1 VTLRINSGKLAVT
14 GNDYLKNP
22 RETPVPYLDK
32 YSILGELSAA
42 EFLAGYWQKQPL
54 LMRRAIPGFRSPI
67 EPDELA
73 GLACMDDVESRIV
86 LEKDGAAPWELRH
99 GPFDEGIFGE
109 LPPTHWTLLVQEC
122 NKHVPQLALLLDQF
136 NFIPNWRVDDVMVS
150 YAAPQGSV
158 GPHVDQYDVFLLQGL
173 GKRRWQINTS
183 KNTHLDFL
191 PGAGLR
197 ILKQFESEQEW
208 ILEPGD
214 MLYLPPGVAHYGV
227 ALDDCMTLSIGFR
240 APAHDELLTH
250 FAEDQFTGIS
260 DPFLIPRYEDP
271 GLTPVENCGEIS
283 GNALRNIVTIL
294 QSYTGNIEN
303 VKRWFGRY
311 ITEPKLDSGIEPQRI
326 ADDADQLRE
335 MIVSRE
341 YICRSEYARFS
352 YIQNADQSV
361 YFYVNGNEYLL
372 RNREQAFAKTICS
385 RRRFD
390 TPLISTFLSNTALRQ
405 LVLDFFNNG
414 YLYFEEE

>member
-1 VTLRINSGKLAVT
+1 MP
-14 GNDYLKNP
+14 D
-22 RETPVPYLDK
+22 LDK
-32 YSILGELSAA
+32 YSVLGELSAA
-42 EFLAGYWQKQPL
+42 EFLAGYWQKKPL
-54 LMRRAIPGFRSPI
+54 LVRQAIPGYSTPVS
-67 EPDELA
+67 PDELA

-86 LEKDGAAPWELRH
+86 LEKDGASPWQLQH
-99 GPFDEGIFGE
+99 GPFDEDAFGD
-109 LPPTHWTLLVQEC
+109 LPSTHWTLLVQEC

-173 GKRRWQINTS
+173 GKRRWQINTG
-183 KNTHLDFL
+183 KNAHLNFL

-227 ALDDCMTLSIGFR
+227 ALDDCMTLSVGFR
-240 APAHDELLTH
+240 APGHDELLTH
-250 FAEDQFTGIS
+250 FGEDQFAGIS

-271 GLTPVENCGEIS
+271 RLILTENCGEIS
-283 GNALRNIVTIL
+283 DDALRNIVTIL

-311 ITEPKLDSGIEPQRI
+311 ITEPKADSDFEPQAI
-326 ADDADQLRE
+326 AANATQLRN
-335 MIVSRE
+335 MISAQE
-341 YICRSEYARFS
+341 YICRSEYVRFS

-361 YFYVNGNEYLL
+361 YLYVNGNEYLL
-372 RNREQAFAKTICS
+372 RNSEQSFAKTICS
-385 RRRFD
+385 QRRID
-390 TPLISTFLSNTALRQ
+390 AALMSAFLDNTASRQ